1 MEVGE
6 GLAELADESLD
17 VLGAAFFGVHV
28 GLVGE
33 VAVEDLLHQVQLP
46 LVAHLFDVAPKR
58 CLVLFF
64 RYTVYPFRF
73 SYGHCLC

>member
-1 MEVGE
+1 VT
-6 GLAELADESLD
+6 
-17 VLGAAFFGVHV
+17 V

-73 SYGHCLC
+73 SYGRCLR